1 MGRTILIH
9 AGSGG
14 VGLAAIR
21 VAFAYG
27 LEVFTTV
34 STEEKKKFL
43 LQEFP
48 QLKEENI
55 GNSRDTSFE
64 DMILENTNGRGVD
77 YILNSLADEKLQ
89 ASLRCLARGGKFIE
103 IGKYDM
109 MQNNKLGMKSFRG
122 QRSFYVC
129 SVPELVETEQDGM
142 KVRRMFGKFIIVSR
156 LH

>member
-1 MGRTILIH
+1 MTVYHAFFNIAYIEKGNTILIH

-34 STEEKKKFL
+34 STEEKKQFL

-55 GNSRDTSFE
+55 GNSRNTSFE
-64 DMILENTNGRGVD
+64 DMIKERTNGKGVH
-77 YILNSLADEKLQ
+77 IALNSLSDEKFE
-89 ASLRCLARGGKFIE
+89 ASFRCFAFAGTFIE
-103 IGKYDM
+103 
-109 MQNNKLGMKSFRG
+109 LGSKVLIILRIIKS
-122 QRSFYVC
+122 S
-129 SVPELVETEQDGM
+129 T
-142 KVRRMFGKFIIVSR
+142 
-156 LH
+156 